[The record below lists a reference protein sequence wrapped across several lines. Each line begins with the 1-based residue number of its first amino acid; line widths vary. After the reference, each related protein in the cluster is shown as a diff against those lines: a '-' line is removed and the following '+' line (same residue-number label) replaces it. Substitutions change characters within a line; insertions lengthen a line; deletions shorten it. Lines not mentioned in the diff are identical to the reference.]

1 MTGGEAK
8 PLEPQVQAKTE
19 TGANKTNLFIKEGY
33 PMTLTS
39 LNLKR
44 LKNTEMAQFLT
55 RFLDDL
61 DRSGL
66 RYSSDEL
73 FVSLVAKLRQ
83 ETTTYKEAVK
93 PIRVSNKSQ
102 LIREADERRQ
112 RAIQGLKESIRA
124 HRYASTEPLR
134 SAYTSL
140 KLLLVHYQGGG
151 RHNYEEQSILISKLL
166 GKLTTSPNKEEVASL
181 GVKPFVDQLNIAQ
194 QEFEALFAS
203 RSKEQIDRQA
213 YDLTAL
219 RQQVLEAYRLVVD
232 YIDLM
237 SRAKT
242 LKLYKDLLVV
252 ANNSRHYYADLLA
265 KRHHKTSKLPQD
277 QATA

>member
-1 MTGGEAK
+1 
-8 PLEPQVQAKTE
+8 
-19 TGANKTNLFIKEGY
+19 
-33 PMTLTS
+33 MTLTS

-66 RYSSDEL
+66 RYTNDEL
-73 FVSLVAKLRQ
+73 LASLVTKLRQ
-83 ETTTYKEAVK
+83 ETATYKEAVK
-93 PIRVSNKSQ
+93 PIRVSNKSS
-102 LIREADERRQ
+102 LIRESDERRQ
-112 RAIQGLKESIRA
+112 RAIQALKESIRA
-124 HRYASTEPLR
+124 HRYSTTEPLR
-134 SAYTSL
+134 SDYNNL
-140 KLLLVHYQGGG
+140 KLLLTHYQGGG

-166 GKLTTSPNKEEVASL
+166 GKLTTSPHKEEVATL
-181 GVKPFVDQLNIAQ
+181 GIKPFVDQLNTVQ
-194 QEFEALFAS
+194 QEFETLFAS
-203 RSKEQIDRQA
+203 RSKEQIDRPT

-232 YIDLM
+232 YIELM
-237 SRAKT
+237 NRAKS

-265 KRHHKTSKLPQD
+265 KRHHKASKLPQD